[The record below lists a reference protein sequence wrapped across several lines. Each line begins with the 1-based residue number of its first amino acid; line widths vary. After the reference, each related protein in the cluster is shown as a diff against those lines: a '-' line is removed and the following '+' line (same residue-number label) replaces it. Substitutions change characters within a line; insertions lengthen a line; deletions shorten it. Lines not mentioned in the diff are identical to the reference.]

1 MQWLDPDFIF
11 QTVLPALNRGL
22 VMSIALIVPSATI
35 GFVLGV
41 LTGVARVFGPK
52 WLRSLGN
59 GFTTIFRGVPLVV
72 QLMILYFGLPNL
84 GIYLEPY
91 PASVLGFILCTGAY
105 QSEYVRGALL
115 SIRQGQIK
123 AAYALGFTKL
133 QTILWVVIPQAA
145 RRALPGCGNE
155 IIYLIKYS
163 SLAYI
168 ITCIE
173 LTGRGQGTCF
183 AFVPAH
189 GSLHCGGH
197 LLSCPRLL
205 RHVVPPEART
215 QVRHSRLR
223 EKVSA
228 GRRPAPAEAPPQTL
242 PGREPPPGPRRKR
255 KRHNEVPLPT
265 E

>member
-145 RRALPGCGNE
+145 LVAVPSLGNSFISLLKDTSLVSSITVAEILMTAKSIIAVKFQPLLLYCEAALV
-155 IIYLIKYS
+155 YLIFS
-163 SLAYI
+163 
-168 ITCIE
+168 TV
-173 LTGRGQGTCF
+173 LTQLQGMLEKKL
-183 AFVPAH
+183 
-189 GSLHCGGH
+189 GKH
-197 LLSCPRLL
+197 LVDTR
-205 RHVVPPEART
+205 V
-215 QVRHSRLR
+215 
-223 EKVSA
+223 
-228 GRRPAPAEAPPQTL
+228 
-242 PGREPPPGPRRKR
+242 
-255 KRHNEVPLPT
+255 
-265 E
+265 

>member
-41 LTGVARVFGPK
+41 LTGVARVFG
-52 WLRSLGN
+52 
-59 GFTTIFRGVPLVV
+59 
-72 QLMILYFGLPNL
+72 PNL

-145 RRALPGCGNE
+145 RRALPGCVNE
-155 IIYLIKYS
+155 FIYLI
-163 SLAYI
+163 
-168 ITCIE
+168 
-173 LTGRGQGTCF
+173 
-183 AFVPAH
+183 
-189 GSLHCGGH
+189 
-197 LLSCPRLL
+197 
-205 RHVVPPEART
+205 
-215 QVRHSRLR
+215 
-223 EKVSA
+223 
-228 GRRPAPAEAPPQTL
+228 
-242 PGREPPPGPRRKR
+242 
-255 KRHNEVPLPT
+255 
-265 E
+265 